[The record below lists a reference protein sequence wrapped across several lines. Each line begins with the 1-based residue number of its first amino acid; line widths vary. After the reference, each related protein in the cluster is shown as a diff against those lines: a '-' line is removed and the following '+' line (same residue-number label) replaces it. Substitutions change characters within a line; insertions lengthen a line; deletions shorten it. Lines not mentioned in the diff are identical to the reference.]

1 MSVSAAQRLASL
13 IDLGEQDLSLV
24 AAHRAEAATLLP
36 LVDEGLGFRWRVLLL
51 RATLAAPPT
60 DDTIA
65 ELYGELVD
73 CARGDPAKLAEV
85 RQLGEHL
92 RALQEAEVLPRTM
105 MLRAPRRRR
114 TP

>member
-1 MSVSAAQRLASL
+1 MSASAAQRLASL
-13 IDLGEQDLSLV
+13 IDSGERDLSIV
-24 AAHRAEAATLLP
+24 TAHRAEAATLLP
-36 LVDEGLGFRWRVLLL
+36 LVDEGLGFRWRILLL
-51 RATLAAPPT
+51 RATLTAPPA

-73 CARGDPAKLAEV
+73 CARSDPAKLAQV
-85 RQLGEHL
+85 RRLGDQL